1 MKVVLI
7 GDSIR
12 MGYQH
17 RVAQKC
23 REAEIWGPPENG
35 RHGIRVLDH
44 FEEWVARQRP
54 DVVHANFGLHDATIQ
69 ADGEPQI
76 VLHQYRLCV
85 RRFIDRVREL
95 GHPGLIWATTTP
107 LYVPEEDVPMARWR
121 KREEARIKD
130 YNAAAR
136 EIVQREGFPV
146 NDLHEVILRND
157 FSRCLQEDGC
167 HITEFGNE
175 VLSDAVVE
183 AIRSYMILQE
193 DR

>member
-17 RVAQKC
+17 LVVRKC
-23 REAEIWGPPENG
+23 REAEVWGPAENG
-35 RHGIRVLDH
+35 RHGIWVLDH
-44 FEEWVARQRP
+44 FEEWVAHQRP
-54 DVVHANFGLHDATIQ
+54 DIVHANFGLHDATVQ

-85 RRFIDRVREL
+85 RRFIAWVREL
-95 GHPGLIWATTTP
+95 GNTGLIWATTTP
-107 LYVPEEDVPMARWR
+107 LYVPEEGVPMARWR
-121 KREEARIKD
+121 KREEARIET
-130 YNAAAR
+130 YNTAAL
-136 EIVQREGFPV
+136 EIVQREGIPV
-146 NDLHEVILRND
+146 NDLHGVIMDND

-175 VLSDAVVE
+175 VLSDAVVK